1 MTAPL
6 ISITLSAGVPENLSI
21 LIQLAEFWKIP
32 YSQDTND
39 QANRVKVSS
48 GIPIDEKTGGDEP
61 VLIIPSSSEDF
72 RELANKYHLRT
83 AEKRATIRLPIAPGA
98 STAVR
103 TTVTEFQG
111 STLEPLLTAGAVT
124 LVSRVQGTK
133 ENLVS
138 LDMVTEYRRFLYEG
152 LEDEPSRIFR
162 LISSMPISYHLV
174 PRPLRNWSLRRTRHA
189 AKPDEE
195 SIGPLE
201 CLRTLFL
208 ASIVLASEG
217 PVPRIGF
224 WERGKEYVASVTH
237 DTESRKGLEEGA
249 PNLLD
254 VETKLGIRSTWN
266 LPSDRYAVSTPVLRD
281 LAKVGDI
288 GAHDTRH
295 DGRLILVSLEA
306 KTERATQSKRK
317 LELTGNTTV
326 LGFRSPLL
334 QHSRELLTAV
344 EKAGYEFDSSVPSW
358 EPLSP
363 TSQKPHGM
371 GTVFPLQI
379 DGLIEIPVTLP
390 QDHQFLRIM
399 GLSPRETVNELLHL
413 SAWIRM
419 IGGACIILVHP
430 DYEFGQPEYQTEYAR
445 LLEEFRK
452 DPQCKIMTMKEI
464 ARWWKMRNAAYID
477 ISNGVASIR
486 SGQNDPAVGTLDLQ
500 IVTGYGSSGF
510 EIQRDDSEATE
521 MERQALRGAI

>member
-1 MTAPL
+1 
-6 ISITLSAGVPENLSI
+6 
-21 LIQLAEFWKIP
+21 
-32 YSQDTND
+32 
-39 QANRVKVSS
+39 
-48 GIPIDEKTGGDEP
+48 
-61 VLIIPSSSEDF
+61 
-72 RELANKYHLRT
+72 
-83 AEKRATIRLPIAPGA
+83 
-98 STAVR
+98 
-103 TTVTEFQG
+103 
-111 STLEPLLTAGAVT
+111 
-124 LVSRVQGTK
+124 
-133 ENLVS
+133 
-138 LDMVTEYRRFLYEG
+138 
-152 LEDEPSRIFR
+152 
-162 LISSMPISYHLV
+162 
-174 PRPLRNWSLRRTRHA
+174 
-189 AKPDEE
+189 
-195 SIGPLE
+195 
-201 CLRTLFL
+201 
-208 ASIVLASEG
+208 LASEG

-306 KTERATQSKRK
+306 KTQRATQSKRK

-379 DGLIEIPVTLP
+379 DGIIEIPVTLP

-500 IVTGYGSSGF
+500 IVTGYGSNGF
-510 EIQRDDSEATE
+510 EIQGDDSEATE
-521 MERQALRGAI
+521 MERQDSRGAI